1 MTAGRGIM
9 NMLTASVIVALI
21 GATAFVVVAVITART
36 RIGRL
41 PAVAVPASS
50 DPLPVA
56 IDLSESAKKF
66 RVFGWMP
73 VLLLCLTGIFCV
85 LQGFGDLR
93 IFFHWDQWEAV
104 FGSQVD
110 ARAEIAL
117 YSRFWIAMGIVLIF
131 IALWAR
137 WRLRRR
143 AM

>member
-66 RVFGWMP
+66 RVFGWML

-93 IFFHWDQWEAV
+93 IFFHRDQWEAV

-110 ARAEIAL
+110 AQAEIAL

-131 IALWAR
+131 IALWAQ

>member
-66 RVFGWMP
+66 RVFGWML

-110 ARAEIAL
+110 AQAEIAL

-131 IALWAR
+131 IGLWAQ

-143 AM
+143 ST

>member
-66 RVFGWMP
+66 RVFGWML

-131 IALWAR
+131 IALWAQ

-143 AM
+143 SL